1 MLMIMKNRMP
11 VSKVAELMGVS
22 EQFIRIGLQ
31 RDVFPFGYAVKMSGQ
46 WTYYIS
52 PKKFEEC
59 TGIEVSGND

>member
-1 MLMIMKNRMP
+1 MIMKNRMS
-11 VSKVAELMGVS
+11 VSEVAELMEVS
-22 EQFIRIGLQ
+22 EQFVRIGLQ

>member
-1 MLMIMKNRMP
+1 MIMKNRMP